1 MTADHY
7 PEPDVDDVEP
17 ATEAPARRA
26 HSAGLGVTAKFPA
39 EGLHVTDESLGE
51 ALDEITTE
59 QQLEDETGPEQA
71 PEGSE

>member
-1 MTADHY
+1 MTTDHY
-7 PEPDVDDVEP
+7 PEADVDDVEP
-17 ATEAPARRA
+17 AAEAPARHA

-59 QQLEDETGPEQA
+59 EQLEEG
-71 PEGSE
+71 EGSE